1 MHITYLPTLGCE
13 KESFSGE
20 SAYGLPSYNPTQKSF
35 LKWRK
40 NVFSLVLK

>member
-1 MHITYLPTLGCE
+1 MHIPANIRLW
-13 KESFSGE
+13 KSFSGE